1 MTCGND
7 VFDKKQQSRIAQRLH
22 EQLVAEGKDQI
33 SAAEVKKALE
43 KEEQQRK
50 AEEFKNRLLDF
61 DRTSAQRTRVIGLG
75 PPSLF
80 LFFSSSLSLWCPPLI
95 PNLRCDFQMT
105 RRTTF
110 PVRPIPGSQRKRRK
124 P

>member
-75 PPSLF
+75 PL
-80 LFFSSSLSLWCPPLI
+80 LFFSFSLLPFLSGVHLSFPI
-95 PNLRCDFQMT
+95 CDVT
-105 RRTTF
+105 SR
-110 PVRPIPGSQRKRRK
+110 
-124 P
+124 